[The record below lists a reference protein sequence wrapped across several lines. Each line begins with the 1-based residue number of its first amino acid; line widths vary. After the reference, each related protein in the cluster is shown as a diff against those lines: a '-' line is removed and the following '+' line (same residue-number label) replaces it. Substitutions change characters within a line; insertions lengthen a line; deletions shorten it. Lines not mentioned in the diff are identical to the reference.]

1 MKVVIP
7 MSGMSSRFS
16 VAGYK
21 IPKYMIEI
29 DGKRVIE
36 HIVNLY
42 PPDSEFVF
50 IVNDKNRDE
59 TNIVEILENLVENKT
74 IVSIPRHK
82 KGPVYSILE
91 YEHLIDDD
99 EQVIIN
105 YLSLIHI

>member
-1 MKVVIP
+1 

-16 VAGYK
+16 VAGYE

-50 IVNDKNRDE
+50 IVNDKA
-59 TNIVEILENLVENKT
+59 EIIEP
-74 IVSIPRHK
+74 VSIFSNDIFGMEIGGKR
-82 KGPVYSILE
+82 VYECL
-91 YEHLIDDD
+91 YKNIDN
-99 EQVIIN
+99 V
-105 YLSLIHI
+105 SK

>member
-16 VAGYK
+16 VAGYE

-29 DGKRVIE
+29 DSKRVIE

-42 PPDSEFVF
+42 PSDSEFIF

-59 TNIVEILENLVENKT
+59 TNIPKSHHPAISHSST
-74 IVSIPRHK
+74 
-82 KGPVYSILE
+82 
-91 YEHLIDDD
+91 
-99 EQVIIN
+99 QF
-105 YLSLIHI
+105 